1 MTEPLILTVTPLP
14 GSTSTG
20 PRMVARFSVQIGEI
34 RLHNLLLREWPDGT
48 RRVIAG
54 NIAGTHC
61 ASFQPEIA
69 AKITSR
75 ASAALISGG
84 QIARTEFSRTA

>member
-1 MTEPLILTVTPLP
+1 MTEPIILSVTPLQ
-14 GSTSTG
+14 GDISTG

-34 RLHNLLLREWPDGT
+34 RLHNLLLREWPDGN

-69 AKITSR
+69 AKITAA

-84 QIARTEFSRTA
+84 LLARTDFRRTA

>member
-1 MTEPLILTVTPLP
+1 MTEPIVLSVTPLP
-14 GSTSTG
+14 GAPSSS

-34 RLHNLLLREWPDGT
+34 RLHNLLLREWPDGS

-54 NIAGTHC
+54 NIAGQHC
-61 ASFQPEIA
+61 ASFQPEMG
-69 AKITSR
+69 AKITAA

-84 QIARTEFSRTA
+84 QFARTDSRRTA

>member
-1 MTEPLILTVTPLP
+1 MTEPTILSVTPLP
-14 GSTSTG
+14 GGTSTG

-34 RLHNLLLREWPDGT
+34 RLHNLLLREWPDGN

-54 NIAGTHC
+54 NIAGMHC

-69 AKITSR
+69 AKITAL
-75 ASAALISGG
+75 ASAALASGG
-84 QIARTEFSRTA
+84 QIARTELRRTA